1 MENKLQELTQK
12 LYTIGVEKAKNEA
25 DIIIA
30 EAQKKAVQII
40 QNAESEAETIIGTA
54 KNESAELK
62 KKTESE
68 LKLSSKQVIA
78 TIKNQ
83 ITNLV
88 VQDLL
93 AKDIDKSLTDT
104 DFIRTMIELMVK
116 KWQPDDAQSIDLQ
129 IILPQEKKDNFNKYI
144 KEKINQLLAK
154 GLIVNFEDSFKSG
167 FKIAPKDNSYIINF
181 AREDFDNFFK
191 TYLRS
196 QTANILYGEE

>member
-30 EAQKKAVQII
+30 EAQKKADEVIK
-40 QNAESEAETIIGTA
+40 NAHAEAKTIIGNA

-78 TIKNQ
+78 TVKNQ
-83 ITNLV
+83 VTNLV

-93 AKDIDKSLTDT
+93 SKDLEKNLADN
-104 DFIRTMIELMVK
+104 DFLKTIIELIVK
-116 KWQPDDAQSIDLQ
+116 KWQPDDAQSTDLQ
-129 IILPQEKKDNFNKYI
+129 IILPQEKKESFNKYI
-144 KEKINQLLAK
+144 KEKINHLLAK
-154 GLIVNFEDSFKSG
+154 GLTVNFEDNFKSG

-181 AREDFDNFFK
+181 AQEDFDNFFK
-191 TYLRS
+191 TYLRA
-196 QTANILYGEE
+196 QTANLLYGEE